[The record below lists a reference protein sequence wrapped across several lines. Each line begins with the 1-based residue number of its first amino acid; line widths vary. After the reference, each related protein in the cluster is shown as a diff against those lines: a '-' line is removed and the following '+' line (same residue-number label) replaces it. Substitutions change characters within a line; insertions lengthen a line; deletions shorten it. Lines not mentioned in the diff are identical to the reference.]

1 MPTVGHLIQRLLPNG
16 TRPGKAPDWALFP
29 DWPPDAFAVSARLLD
44 ASGAYCNERYTTP
57 STGFAFDLKTIGEAS
72 AAWGDFAETSFS
84 WPSAEKHLQALWDVL
99 IANQHK
105 PVRVIG
111 AWKKWA
117 DAAFE
122 LLAIADSACEGV
134 GFVPEASGLRPL
146 ADFVATDHLAYLRGD
161 AKNLPSM
168 PHSIC
173 RMVPADEACVQ
184 PKTRTPQVGCTLRSL
199 SHHLALLPPLTEV
212 NTSWRFGVDMA
223 DIEEQ
228 PSSSLN
234 ILVVPYPYTIPGT
247 CFVAGPKA
255 GTPPLDGGGAHYF
268 GIDQKWLRPQ
278 GRRLSAASFVKFLKD
293 LLSAARSHVG
303 VVDGIVLPE
312 LALDAS
318 LAEQVADGLRATGI
332 EFFISGILEEADSG
346 MPVNAAYS
354 MLYSDGTAFAPWQ
367 QNKHHRWKLDGD
379 QIRRYHLG
387 DRLDP
392 SGVWWEQISVSE
404 RHCYFYVFRRGISMA
419 TLICEDLARIDPVQ
433 TVIRAVGPSLVIA
446 LLMDGPQWQR
456 RWSGRYAT
464 VLADDPGSAVLSV
477 TSQGMLNRSRMP
489 GEAEIREVALWKGSD
504 GVAHELKLDPGTHAL
519 LLTLSVV
526 GETNYTLD
534 GRSDSGLTLGLTL
547 SGTHSIAASNPPPWL
562 TKV

>member
-1 MPTVGHLIQRLLPNG
+1 MPTVGLLIQRLLPLG
-16 TRPGKAPDWALFP
+16 TRPGKTPDWARFP
-29 DWPPDAFAVSARLLD
+29 DWPPDAFAVSARLLE

-57 STGFAFDLKTIGEAS
+57 TTGFAFNLAAIGEM
-72 AAWGDFAETSFS
+72 AAVWGDFAEAKVP
-84 WPSAEKHLQALWDVL
+84 WADAERHLQSLWNVL
-99 IANQHK
+99 IANQHR
-105 PVRVIG
+105 PVSATG
-111 AWKKWA
+111 AWTKWA

-134 GFVPEASGLRPL
+134 GFVPEGSGLRPL
-146 ADFVATDHLAYLRGD
+146 ADFIATDHLAYLRRD
-161 AKNLPSM
+161 PTDLPSM
-168 PHSIC
+168 PHSMC
-173 RMVPADEACVQ
+173 RMVRADEACVQ

-199 SHHLALLPPLTEV
+199 SHHLALLPPVTEV

-223 DIEEQ
+223 DVHES
-228 PSSSLN
+228 PPSSLN
-234 ILVVPYPYTIPGT
+234 ILVVPYPYSIPGT
-247 CFVAGPKA
+247 CFVAGPPA
-255 GTPPLDGGGAHYF
+255 GTPPLDGASAHYF
-268 GIDQKWLRPQ
+268 GVDQKWLRPR
-278 GRRLSAASFVKFLKD
+278 GRRLSAARFVNFLKD
-293 LLSAARSHVG
+293 LMDVARSHVG

-312 LALDAS
+312 LALDAP
-318 LAEQVADGLRATGI
+318 LAAQVAEGLRSAGI
-332 EFFISGILEEADSG
+332 EFFISGILADADSQ

-354 MLYSDGTAFAPWQ
+354 MLYSGGTAFAPWQ

-433 TVIRAVGPSLVIA
+433 SVIRAVGPSLVIA

-489 GEAEIREVALWKGSD
+489 GEPEIREVALWKGSD
-504 GVAHELKLDPGTHAL
+504 GVAHELKLDRDTHAL
-519 LLTLSVV
+519 LLTLSVIA
-526 GETNYTLD
+526 ETNYTLD

-547 SGTHSIAASNPPPWL
+547 SGTHSIAATNPPPWL
-562 TKV
+562 LTV